1 MKFGIAGNV
10 AARVGALASAVAVA
24 GCGLLDVGNPN
35 DLEEEAIRAEALA
48 AAVVNGT
55 VALVSSAVSQAWQ
68 PYLVASDELHWTG
81 SRNAWQSLDQGFVD
95 DPLNEFTD
103 GAFPAVGQARWM
115 SDLAV
120 EILDEHVS
128 RYADSEKLDQLEHHR
143 ARANLYSGIIYMVI
157 GEVQEDF
164 AFSDRN
170 EGAEPV
176 GRSNMHTVLDDAI
189 ARLDAA
195 VSGFGVLGD
204 DDMVASAM
212 AVRAR
217 AHHSRGV
224 WDAINPSASGD
235 GLVRSSQAAADAQA
249 VVDAVAGADWVFNLT
264 YSAASVANSM
274 AAWINDRK
282 ENQLDTSIVTL
293 SAANDI
299 EGIAL
304 RDPINWWR
312 GDPSVIKWLNQ
323 WKGGDYRNRGGIYPP
338 LTIASTRMMH
348 VIMAEDALA
357 SSDADAFAQHIN
369 HIRAMDQLTAY
380 NEQIPRLEMLQHM
393 RRVTVL
399 LQGLRLAD
407 MYRWGIEGELW
418 QDVSDAVRCP
428 GVMLPV
434 PNIERT
440 ANPQDW
446 EAGCS

>member
-1 MKFGIAGNV
+1 MSIGIEGNV

-55 VALVSSAVSQAWQ
+55 VALVSSAVSQSWQ

-103 GAFPAVGQARWM
+103 GAFPAMGQARWM

-128 RYADSEKLDQLEHHR
+128 SYADSEKLDQLEHHR

-170 EGAEPV
+170 EGSEPV

-195 VSGFGVLGD
+195 VSGFEAVGD

-224 WDAINPSASGD
+224 WDAINPSASGE
-235 GLVRSSQAAADAQA
+235 GLVNSAEAAADAQA
-249 VVDAVAGADWVFNLT
+249 VVDAVAGADWLFNLT
-264 YSAASVANSM
+264 YSAASVPNSM

-293 SAANDI
+293 SGANDI
-299 EGIAL
+299 DGISL
-304 RDPINWWR
+304 RDPINR
-312 GDPSVIKWLNQ
+312 VRDPSVIKWLNQ
-323 WKGGDYRNRGGIYPP
+323 WKGGDYRDRGGIYPP

-348 VIMAEDALA
+348 VIMAENALA
-357 SSDADAFAQHIN
+357 SGDTDEFAEHIN
-369 HIRAMDQLTAY
+369 DLRSMDRLTGY
-380 NEQIPRLEMLQHM
+380 FGQIPRLQMLQHM

-407 MYRWGIEGELW
+407 MYRWGIEGALW

-440 ANPQDW
+440 ANQQDW